1 MLYVT
6 FHPTNRAD
14 NIAVLRQ
21 LRTHDTSRVPHFWRV
36 NARKTARIKLG
47 YYTLPRE
54 DGKRSQVGDGGGELV
69 TDLVE
74 LFFLWVTSSSRIFEK
89 VSDDLLNGGENVA

>member
-54 DGKRSQVGDGGGELV
+54 DGKRSQEGIGLFQPVQCVDPCVGTGN
-69 TDLVE
+69 T
-74 LFFLWVTSSSRIFEK
+74 RIY
-89 VSDDLLNGGENVA
+89 